1 MLFSVLFGCSSG
13 NNGKMFQKISGIWE
27 KGQGVEMERIKLTG
41 FGENQTTRQQAAR
54 GRGEKAPFGSL
65 SFKEAN
71 TLTLDVTFMF
81 DSPEGTSI
89 HRKDVEE
96 IRPRALEANR
106 MLEEG
111 KGDICDGGIPMTGWK
126 DLPEKLDKK
135 HLEEIIAAARTLGS
149 EIDAFVSLGIG
160 GSYLGLE
167 ATFRALTHTYFN
179 QLSREE
185 RGGAPEMY
193 FLGQNM
199 DPDYFRDT
207 LDMLKGKRI
216 AINVISK
223 SGTTTETAIAFRI
236 MQQLLEEHLGKEAD
250 RFILVT
256 TDRQKGVL
264 RKLAEKKGYRTFVVP
279 DDIGG
284 RFSVLSDVGLVGL
297 AMANIDIGE
306 FAEGFRNMRL
316 AAMRKEFWENPALVH
331 AGLRYTAWA
340 KGKKIEVVATNAFPL
355 YPVARWMEQLFPE
368 SEGHRGQGLWVS
380 PSLYS
385 EKLHANGQMV
395 QQGERNIIET
405 LLFLKEHDNRVRIPQ
420 DREDSD
426 GLNFLADRGLDMNY
440 VNAKVVE
447 GPAYAHYLGGVPN
460 MTLEIPRR
468 NAYNIGQ
475 LYYMMERSVA
485 ISGYLLGHNPFIQP
499 GVESYKT
506 AIFALIGKPGYEDK
520 AKKMEESTVK
530 LERIRIRA

>member
-13 NNGKMFQKISGIWE
+13 NNGKMLQKISGIWE
-27 KGQGVEMERIKLTG
+27 RGQEVEMERIRLTG
-41 FGENQTTRQQAAR
+41 FGENQTTRQQNAR
-54 GRGEKAPFGSL
+54 GRGEEAPFESPY
-65 SFKEAN
+65 FREAN

-81 DSPEGTSI
+81 DSPEGISI
-89 HRKDVEE
+89 HREDIEE
-96 IRPRALEANR
+96 IRPKALEANR

-126 DLPEKLDKK
+126 DLPEKLDKN
-135 HLEEIIAAARTLGS
+135 HLEEIVTVARTLGS

-185 RGGAPEMY
+185 RGGAPEIY

-207 LDMLKGKRI
+207 MDMLEGKRI

-236 MQQLLEEHLGKEAD
+236 MQQLLEGHLGKKAG

-256 TDRQKGVL
+256 TDRQKGAL

-297 AMANIDIGE
+297 AMANIDIRE
-306 FAEGFRNMRL
+306 FAAGFRNMRL
-316 AAMRKEFWENPALVH
+316 AAMREEFWQNPALVH
-331 AGLRYTAWA
+331 AGMRYAAWA
-340 KGKKIEVVATNAFPL
+340 KGKKIEVVATNAFSL

-405 LLFLKEHDNRVRIPQ
+405 FLFLKEHDNRVRIPR
-420 DREDSD
+420 DGEDPD

-440 VNAKVVE
+440 INAKVVE
-447 GPAYAHYLGGVPN
+447 GPAYAHYQGGVPN

-520 AKKMEESTVK
+520 AKKMEESKAK
-530 LERIRIRA
+530 LERIRIHA